1 MNEVDEFKAFLLKI
15 IMPALVALS
24 MKIAIMSKDRRMTLF
39 EIIVTII
46 AGGGAAYLTG
56 PYVMET
62 FENRYVPLAVAIITI
77 SGERVGHW
85 LIYKFKVEMILR
97 DIIKKYSK

>member
-62 FENRYVPLAVAIITI
+62 FSNKFIPVAVAIITI

-85 LIYKFKVEMILR
+85 LIYKFNVEGILK

>member
-1 MNEVDEFKAFLLKI
+1 MNELDEFKAFLLKI

-24 MKIAIMSKDRRMTLF
+24 MKIAIMSKDRRMTVF
-39 EIIVTII
+39 EIATTII

-62 FENRYVPLAVAIITI
+62 FPDRYIPLAVAIITI
-77 SGERVGHW
+77 SGERIGHW
-85 LIYKFKVEMILR
+85 LIYKFNVEMVLK